1 MLRVLALPP
10 GLNSQGEAVDQR
22 LLVEWFAQEAN
33 RSRIER
39 TRTVPFLRIRGHEN
53 NGCRVTGNL
62 QALLQVETTQ
72 ARHLQIRDQAG
83 RGFDAA
89 GIDELLRRREGER
102 PVSQRQHKVSDAL
115 SGPGV
120 IIDD

>member
-1 MLRVLALPP
+1 M
-10 GLNSQGEAVDQR
+10 
-22 LLVEWFAQEAN
+22 
-33 RSRIER
+33 
-39 TRTVPFLRIRGHEN
+39 PFLWIRGDEN

-62 QALLQVETTQ
+62 QALLQIETAQ

-115 SGPGV
+115 SGPGIV
-120 IIDD
+120 IDD